1 MNKLEEEAIRGCDV
15 EPLSDDIAAWCTET
29 WRQSPEEILEWFEDE
44 NSIQVFIK
52 LTRSVLIA
60 DFMFK
65 ENAANKTTDRI
76 DIKHHLHIPL
86 DIWNP
91 GSIQATRI
99 NDGRVRFRHRNSDII
114 LAAKLRAPEWG
125 KTVLEDWLMSL
136 RGEQL
141 RPKDRNQRLASIRR
155 TKQIVDRNLQAASL
169 DNAIEDLELIS
180 QRITSA
186 EVGLN
191 PFESNML
198 EEE

>member
-1 MNKLEEEAIRGCDV
+1 MNKLEEAAIRGYDV

-29 WRQSPEEILEWFEDE
+29 WRQSPEEILEWYEDE

-60 DFMFK
+60 DFIFK

-180 QRITSA
+180 HRITSA

-191 PFESNML
+191 PFENNML

>member
-1 MNKLEEEAIRGCDV
+1 MNKLEEEAIRGYDV

-60 DFMFK
+60 DFMYK

-76 DIKHHLHIPL
+76 QIKHHLHIPL

-180 QRITSA
+180 HRITSA

-191 PFESNML
+191 PFESNTL

>member
-1 MNKLEEEAIRGCDV
+1 MNKLEEAAIRGCDV

-60 DFMFK
+60 DFIFK

-180 QRITSA
+180 HRITSA

>member
-1 MNKLEEEAIRGCDV
+1 MNKLEEEAIRGYDV

-180 QRITSA
+180 HRITSA

-191 PFESNML
+191 PFESKML

>member
-1 MNKLEEEAIRGCDV
+1 MNKLEEEAIRGCYV

-60 DFMFK
+60 DFVFK

-180 QRITSA
+180 HRITSA

-191 PFESNML
+191 PFENNML

>member
-1 MNKLEEEAIRGCDV
+1 M
-15 EPLSDDIAAWCTET
+15 EPVSDDIAAWCTQT

-44 NSIQVFIK
+44 TTIQVFIK

-60 DFMFK
+60 DFVFK
-65 ENAANKTTDRI
+65 ENAVDKTSDRI

-125 KTVLEDWLMSL
+125 KTVLEDWLMGL

-141 RPKDRNQRLASIRR
+141 RPKDRNQRLASVRR

-180 QRITSA
+180 HRITSA

-191 PFESNML
+191 PFESNIL
-198 EEE
+198 EAE

>member
-65 ENAANKTTDRI
+65 ENAATKTTDRI

-155 TKQIVDRNLQAASL
+155 IKQIVDRNLQAASL

-180 QRITSA
+180 HRITSA

>member
-1 MNKLEEEAIRGCDV
+1 MNKLEEEAIRGYDV

-180 QRITSA
+180 HRITSA

>member
-1 MNKLEEEAIRGCDV
+1 MNKLEEEAIRGYDV

-29 WRQSPEEILEWFEDE
+29 WRQSPEEILEWYEDE

-60 DFMFK
+60 DFIFK

-180 QRITSA
+180 HRITSA

>member
-29 WRQSPEEILEWFEDE
+29 WRQSPEEILEWLEDE

-155 TKQIVDRNLQAASL
+155 IKQIVDRNLQAASL

-180 QRITSA
+180 HRITSA

-191 PFESNML
+191 PFESKML

>member
-60 DFMFK
+60 DFVFK

-180 QRITSA
+180 NRITSA

-191 PFESNML
+191 PFENNML

>member
-60 DFMFK
+60 DFVFK

-99 NDGRVRFRHRNSDII
+99 NDGRVRFRHRNSEII

-180 QRITSA
+180 HRITSA

-191 PFESNML
+191 PFENNML

>member
-1 MNKLEEEAIRGCDV
+1 M

-60 DFMFK
+60 DFVFK
-65 ENAANKTTDRI
+65 ENAAHKTTDRI
-76 DIKHHLHIPL
+76 EIKHHLHIPL

-141 RPKDRNQRLASIRR
+141 RPKDRNQRLASVRR

-169 DNAIEDLELIS
+169 DNASEDLQLIS
-180 QRITSA
+180 HRITSA

-191 PFESNML
+191 PFESKIL
-198 EEE
+198 EAE

>member
-1 MNKLEEEAIRGCDV
+1 MNKLEEEAIRGCNV

-60 DFMFK
+60 DFMYK

-76 DIKHHLHIPL
+76 QIKHHLHIPL

-180 QRITSA
+180 HRITSA

-191 PFESNML
+191 PFENNML

>member
-15 EPLSDDIAAWCTET
+15 EPLSDDIAAWCAET

-141 RPKDRNQRLASIRR
+141 RPKDRNQRLASIKR

>member
-65 ENAANKTTDRI
+65 ENAATKTTDRI

-99 NDGRVRFRHRNSDII
+99 NDGRVRFRHRNSEII

-180 QRITSA
+180 HRITSA

-191 PFESNML
+191 PFENNML

>member
-1 MNKLEEEAIRGCDV
+1 MNKLDERAIRGVDV

-44 NSIQVFIK
+44 DSIQVFIK
-52 LTRSVLIA
+52 LTHSVLIA

-136 RGEQL
+136 RGEHL

-191 PFESNML
+191 PFESNTL

>member
-60 DFMFK
+60 DFMYK

-76 DIKHHLHIPL
+76 QIKHHLHIPL

-180 QRITSA
+180 NRITSA

-191 PFESNML
+191 PFESNTL

>member
-155 TKQIVDRNLQAASL
+155 IKQIVDRNLQAASL

-180 QRITSA
+180 HRITSA

>member
-60 DFMFK
+60 DFVFK

-180 QRITSA
+180 HRITSA

-191 PFESNML
+191 PFENNML

>member
-1 MNKLEEEAIRGCDV
+1 MNKLEEEAIRGYDV

-141 RPKDRNQRLASIRR
+141 RPKDRNQRLASIKR

-180 QRITSA
+180 HRITSA

-191 PFESNML
+191 PFESKML

>member
-1 MNKLEEEAIRGCDV
+1 MNKLEEEAIRGYDV

-29 WRQSPEEILEWFEDE
+29 WRQSPEEILEWYEDE

-60 DFMFK
+60 DFIFK

-180 QRITSA
+180 HRITSA

-191 PFESNML
+191 PFESKML

>member
-1 MNKLEEEAIRGCDV
+1 MNKVEEEAIGGYGV
-15 EPLSDDIAAWCTET
+15 EPLSDDIAAWCSET

-65 ENAANKTTDRI
+65 EDAANKTTDRI

-155 TKQIVDRNLQAASL
+155 IKQIVDRNLQAASL

-180 QRITSA
+180 HRITSA

>member
-1 MNKLEEEAIRGCDV
+1 M

-60 DFMFK
+60 DFVFK

-99 NDGRVRFRHRNSDII
+99 NDGRVI
-114 LAAKLRAPEWG
+114 
-125 KTVLEDWLMSL
+125 
-136 RGEQL
+136 
-141 RPKDRNQRLASIRR
+141 
-155 TKQIVDRNLQAASL
+155 
-169 DNAIEDLELIS
+169 
-180 QRITSA
+180 
-186 EVGLN
+186 
-191 PFESNML
+191 
-198 EEE
+198 

>member
-1 MNKLEEEAIRGCDV
+1 MNKLDERAIRGVDV

-44 NSIQVFIK
+44 DSIQVFIK
-52 LTRSVLIA
+52 LTHSVLIA

-169 DNAIEDLELIS
+169 DNAIDDLELIS
-180 QRITSA
+180 HRITSA

>member
-60 DFMFK
+60 DFMYK

-180 QRITSA
+180 HRITSA

-191 PFESNML
+191 PFESNTL

>member
-60 DFMFK
+60 DFIFK

-180 QRITSA
+180 HRITSA

-191 PFESNML
+191 PFENNML

>member
-1 MNKLEEEAIRGCDV
+1 MNKLEEEAIRGYDV

-29 WRQSPEEILEWFEDE
+29 WRQSPEEILEWYEDE

-60 DFMFK
+60 DFIFK

-169 DNAIEDLELIS
+169 DNANQDLELIS
-180 QRITSA
+180 HRITSA

>member
-44 NSIQVFIK
+44 DSIQVFIK

-60 DFMFK
+60 DFVFK

-180 QRITSA
+180 HRITSA

-191 PFESNML
+191 PFENNML